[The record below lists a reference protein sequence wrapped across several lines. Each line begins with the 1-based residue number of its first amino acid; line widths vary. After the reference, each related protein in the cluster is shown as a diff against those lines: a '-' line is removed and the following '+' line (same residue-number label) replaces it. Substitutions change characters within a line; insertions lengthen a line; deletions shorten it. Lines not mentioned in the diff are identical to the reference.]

1 MHLQLFLNSEAGYV
15 LLGRNKKMI
24 WLKICKDACGIP
36 MHDKAKTISY
46 GLVDAG
52 VAEAQ
57 LHTCPLGSW
66 TGLKV
71 SSHL

>member
-1 MHLQLFLNSEAGYV
+1 
-15 LLGRNKKMI
+15 MI
-24 WLKICKDACGIP
+24 WLKISKDACGIP

-46 GLVDAG
+46 GLVDTG

-66 TGLKV
+66 TGLKG